1 MAEVAPN
8 GYSAARQVAIASQD
22 FATPRTRFARAHL
35 LATLGISLA
44 VLGGCSGGGGYSGG
58 SSGSGAYG
66 GPGGAGGTS
75 SSLKSAPGDSA
86 VAKYLQRQNETWLNA
101 TDSGNAYSLVVLNK
115 PNAGTTTF
123 NGSGPA
129 YSMDVTATVAKG
141 GDMYVANFV
150 STNYFLL
157 NPYVPLGK
165 VYGTG
170 TPYAVVNSPTP
181 LPSTLTVGSSGT
193 IETAFIYHD
202 ATQATADG
210 NMSIAYSV
218 KPNNASTI
226 LFCLETVVYGV
237 TTQGTSDG
245 LADGSETDCY
255 SVSLTGDV
263 NLVSVTM
270 TVNGVTLN
278 FH

>member
-1 MAEVAPN
+1 M
-8 GYSAARQVAIASQD
+8 
-22 FATPRTRFARAHL
+22 
-35 LATLGISLA
+35 
-44 VLGGCSGGGGYSGG
+44 
-58 SSGSGAYG
+58 SSN
-66 GPGGAGGTS
+66 
-75 SSLKSAPGDSA
+75 LKSAPGDSA
-86 VAKYLQRQNETWLNA
+86 VAKYFQRQHETWLNA
-101 TDSGNAYSLVVLNK
+101 TDSGNTYSLVVLNR

-129 YSMDVTATVAKG
+129 YSMDVTATVAKA

-170 TPYAVVNSPTP
+170 TPYAVVNSPGP
-181 LPSTLTVGSSGT
+181 LPSTLSVGSSGT

-202 ATQATADG
+202 GTQATVDG
-210 NMSIAYSV
+210 NMSVAYSV

-226 LFCLETVVYGV
+226 LFCLDTVVSGV
-237 TTQGTSDG
+237 TPQGTSDG
-245 LADGSETDCY
+245 LVDGTETDCY

-270 TVNGVTLN
+270 TVNGVTLH